1 MAFRKHEVSRALS
14 RGSKSRGQSRKGRC
28 ELCKVLCPEALTAVG
43 EAWLNGAT
51 VRQIAAREGVAA
63 GVVRWEQLGL
73 DKDRAEALVE
83 RHVQVCLYNQH
94 RSRYQRLGTQFD
106 MLWEAINVAHAQYLA
121 QPNMYNGTAY
131 QALCKQLRQ
140 TLVDLENVQNAS
152 ELADDLV
159 RLCLNPMIK
168 GVTNSLIS
176 ELGSLRED
184 LGAKFSE
191 GEAERMVND
200 LATRLGAHFKQQSE
214 RAHDRIIDLMEARD
228 RNRSKAATG
237 KGSHKLKGGKPKG
250 KHANLKAVS

>member
-1 MAFRKHEVSRALS
+1 MSFRKHEVSRTIGHGS
-14 RGSKSRGQSRKGRC
+14 KGRGSSRRGRC
-28 ELCKVLCPEALTAVG
+28 ELCKVLSPDALAHVE
-43 EAWLNGAT
+43 EAWLSSAT
-51 VRQIAAREGVAA
+51 VRQIAAREGVAS
-63 GVVRWEQLGL
+63 GVVRWDQLGM
-73 DKDRAEALVE
+73 DNNRAEALIE
-83 RHVQVCLYNQH
+83 RHVQVCLYNKH

-121 QPNMYNGTAY
+121 TPNMYNGTAY

-168 GVTNSLIS
+168 GVTNSLIT

-191 GEAERMVND
+191 AEADRMVND
-200 LATRLGAHFKQQSE
+200 LATRLGTHFKQQSE
-214 RAHDRIIDLMEARD
+214 RAHDRIIDMMEARD

-237 KGSHKLKGGKPKG
+237 KGSHKLRGGKPKG
-250 KHANLKAVS
+250 KHANLRSVG